1 MYTVILLL
9 IFSYLFGSIPFS
21 LIISKTFYNIDLR
34 EHGSGNVG
42 TTNTF
47 RILGKKAGIVVLILD
62 LLKGAI
68 PVWVAMLVS
77 TDVDFPVVIFGVV
90 AAIGHVYSIFL
101 KFKGGKAVATGGG
114 AILAA
119 APIIFLVVLATFLIT
134 LKLSKYVSLGSVLAA
149 VALLISVLFT
159 GDLFMIGFGIILG
172 IIVIVK
178 HISNMHRIKEGT
190 EPKITFM

>member
-47 RILGKKAGIVVLILD
+47 RILGKKAGIVVLVLD

-119 APIIFLVVLATFLIT
+119 APIIFLVVLAAFLIT

-178 HISNMHRIKEGT
+178 HISNMKRIKEGT

>member
-47 RILGKKAGIVVLILD
+47 RILGKKAGIIVLILD

-178 HISNMHRIKEGT
+178 HISNMKRIKEGT

>member
-21 LIISKTFYNIDLR
+21 LIISKTFYKIDLR

-47 RILGKKAGIVVLILD
+47 RILGKKAGIIVLILD

-77 TDVDFPVVIFGVV
+77 TNVSFPVILFGIV
-90 AAIGHVYSIFL
+90 AAVGHVYSIFL
-101 KFKGGKAVATGGG
+101 RFKGGKAVATGGG
-114 AILAA
+114 AMLAA
-119 APIIFLVVLATFLIT
+119 APVIFIIILATFLIT
-134 LKLSKYVSLGSVLAA
+134 LKLSKYVSLSSVMAA
-149 VALLISVLFT
+149 VALFISVFFT
-159 GDLFMIGFGIILG
+159 GDWFIIGFGIFLAIL
-172 IIVIVK
+172 VIVK
-178 HISNMHRIKEGT
+178 HISNMKRIKEGT

>member
-21 LIISKTFYNIDLR
+21 LFISKTFYKIDLR
-34 EHGSGNVG
+34 EHGSGNIG

-68 PVWVAMLVS
+68 PVSVAMLVS

-119 APIIFLVVLATFLIT
+119 NPIIFLVLIATFLIT
-134 LKLSKYVSLGSVLAA
+134 LKISKYVSLSSVFAA
-149 VALLISVLFT
+149 IALIISVMFT

-178 HISNMHRIKEGT
+178 HISNMKRIKDGT

>member
-9 IFSYLFGSIPFS
+9 IFSYLFGSIPFG
-21 LIISKTFYNIDLR
+21 LLISKSFYKIDLR

-47 RILGKKAGIVVLILD
+47 RILGKKAGIVVLVLD
-62 LLKGAI
+62 MMKGAI

-77 TDVDFPVVIFGVV
+77 TDVSFPVIIFGVV
-90 AAIGHVYSIFL
+90 AALGHVYSIFL

-119 APIIFLVVLATFLIT
+119 NPLIFLVLVTTFLVT
-134 LKLSKYVSLGSVLAA
+134 LKVSKYVSLGSVFAA
-149 VALLISVLFT
+149 IALLISVMFT
-159 GDLFMIGFGIILG
+159 SDPFMIGFGIILG

-178 HISNMHRIKEGT
+178 HISNMKRIKEGT

>member
-68 PVWVAMLVS
+68 PVWIAMLVS
-77 TDVDFPVVIFGVV
+77 TDVDFPVIIFGVV

-134 LKLSKYVSLGSVLAA
+134 LKLSKYVSLGSILAA

-178 HISNMHRIKEGT
+178 HISNMKRIKEGT

>member
-1 MYTVILLL
+1 MYTVIILL

-21 LIISKTFYNIDLR
+21 LIISKSFYKIDLR

-68 PVWVAMLVS
+68 PVWTAMLVDG
-77 TDVDFPVVIFGVV
+77 TGDFPVVIFGVV
-90 AAIGHVYSIFL
+90 AALGHVYSIFL

-119 APIIFLVVLATFLIT
+119 SPLIFLVLILTFLIT
-134 LKLSKYVSLGSVLAA
+134 LKISKYVSLSSVFAA
-149 VALLISVLFT
+149 VALLISVMFT
-159 GDLFMIGFGIILG
+159 GDPFMIGFGVILAV
-172 IIVIVK
+172 IVIIK
-178 HISNMHRIKEGT
+178 HISNMKRIKTGT

>member
-1 MYTVILLL
+1 MYTVLILL

-21 LIISKTFYNIDLR
+21 LIISKLFYNIDLR
-34 EHGSGNVG
+34 QHGSGNVG

-62 LLKGAI
+62 ILKGAI
-68 PVWVAMLVS
+68 PVWVAMLV
-77 TDVDFPVVIFGVV
+77 DVTGDFPVVIYGVV
-90 AAIGHVYSIFL
+90 AALGHVYSIFL

-119 APIIFLVVLATFLIT
+119 NPILFVVLVSTFLIT
-134 LKLSKYVSLGSVLAA
+134 LKVSKYVSLSSVFAA
-149 VALLISVLFT
+149 LALLIGVMFT
-159 GDLFMIGFGIILG
+159 SDWFMIIFGIILG
-172 IIVIVK
+172 IVVIVK
-178 HISNMHRIKEGT
+178 HIPNMKRIKSKT

>member
-1 MYTVILLL
+1 M
-9 IFSYLFGSIPFS
+9 
-21 LIISKTFYNIDLR
+21 DLR
-34 EHGSGNVG
+34 EHGSGNIG

-62 LLKGAI
+62 IFKGAI
-68 PVWVAMLVS
+68 PVWAAMLFS
-77 TDVDFPVVIFGVV
+77 TNVDFPVVIFGVV

-119 APIIFLVVLATFLIT
+119 NPLIFLVLISTFLIT
-134 LKLSKYVSLGSVLAA
+134 LKVSKYVSLGSILAA
-149 VALLISVLFT
+149 TALIISVMFT
-159 GDLFMIGFGIILG
+159 GDLFMISFGIILG
-172 IIVIVK
+172 VIVIVK
-178 HISNMHRIKEGT
+178 HSSNMKRIKEGT

>member
-21 LIISKTFYNIDLR
+21 LLISKSFYKIDLR

-62 LLKGAI
+62 MMKGAI

-77 TDVDFPVVIFGVV
+77 TDIDFPVIIFGVV

-119 APIIFLVVLATFLIT
+119 NPIIFLILVTTFLIT
-134 LKLSKYVSLGSVLAA
+134 LKVSKYVSLGSVFAA
-149 VALLISVLFT
+149 IALLISVMFT
-159 GDLFMIGFGIILG
+159 SDPFMIGFGIILG

-178 HISNMHRIKEGT
+178 HISNMKRIKEGT

>member
-21 LIISKTFYNIDLR
+21 LFISKTFYKIDLR
-34 EHGSGNVG
+34 EHGSGNIG

-119 APIIFLVVLATFLIT
+119 NPIIFLVLIATFLIT
-134 LKLSKYVSLGSVLAA
+134 LKVSKYVSLSSVFAA
-149 VALLISVLFT
+149 IALIISVMFT
-159 GDLFMIGFGIILG
+159 GDPFMIGFGIVLG
-172 IIVIVK
+172 IIVVVK
-178 HISNMHRIKEGT
+178 HISNMKRIKDCT

>member
-178 HISNMHRIKEGT
+178 HISNMKRIKEGT

>member
-68 PVWVAMLVS
+68 PVWIAMLVS

-119 APIIFLVVLATFLIT
+119 APFIFLVVLATFLIT

-178 HISNMHRIKEGT
+178 HISNMRRIKEGT

>member
-21 LIISKTFYNIDLR
+21 LFISKTFYKTDLR
-34 EHGSGNVG
+34 EHGSGNIG

-119 APIIFLVVLATFLIT
+119 NPIIFLVLIATFLIT
-134 LKLSKYVSLGSVLAA
+134 LKVSKYVSLSSVFAA
-149 VALLISVLFT
+149 IALIISVMFT

-172 IIVIVK
+172 IIVVVK
-178 HISNMHRIKEGT
+178 HISNMKRIKDGT

>member
-1 MYTVILLL
+1 MTTVLILL

-21 LIISKTFYNIDLR
+21 LIISKTFYKMDLR
-34 EHGSGNVG
+34 DHGSGNIG

-68 PVWVAMLVS
+68 PVWTAMLVDF
-77 TDVDFPVVIFGVV
+77 TMFPVIIFGLI

-119 APIIFLVVLATFLIT
+119 APLMFLIVLLTFLIT
-134 LKLSKYVSLGSVLAA
+134 LKLSKYVSLSSVMAA
-149 VALLISVLFT
+149 VALIVCVLFT
-159 GDLFMIGFGIILG
+159 GDAFMIGFGLILA

-178 HISNMHRIKEGT
+178 HISNMQRIKNGT